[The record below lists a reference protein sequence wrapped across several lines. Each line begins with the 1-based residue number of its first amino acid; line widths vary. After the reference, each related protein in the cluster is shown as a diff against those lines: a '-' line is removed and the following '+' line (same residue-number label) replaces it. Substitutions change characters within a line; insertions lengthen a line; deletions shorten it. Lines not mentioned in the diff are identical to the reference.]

1 MVRIPFGRTVT
12 EGVTAMD
19 NAAEPYDLV
28 TVLLRLQGF
37 EGMGR
42 EIGLGHSIDD
52 LHVAATD
59 GGRLGLFQKVLA
71 SLVAGWL

>member
-1 MVRIPFGRTVT
+1 
-12 EGVTAMD
+12 MD
-19 NAAEPYDLV
+19 NAAKPYELV
-28 TVLLRLQGF
+28 SVLMRLEGF

-59 GGRLGLFQKVLA
+59 AGRTGLFRKGLHR
-71 SLVAGWL
+71 S

>member
-1 MVRIPFGRTVT
+1 
-12 EGVTAMD
+12 MD
-19 NAAEPYDLV
+19 NSAKPYDLV
-28 TVLLRLQGF
+28 SVLMRLEGF

-59 GGRLGLFQKVLA
+59 AGRTGLFRKMLA
-71 SLVAGWL
+71 SLVTAWRWRGALRPSWPRHP